1 MYKLC
6 YISKISET
14 ISDWTPETKA
24 YLETEEA
31 KRNKEIYGWAD
42 PNLTSID
49 YPNPEYKRGEE
60 EYIAFFTQD
69 DNQTGDDWDN
79 IPYECNSSEPYD
91 SGGLLKIK
99 FAYPP
104 FPSDLYEI
112 YRPEDYPFTNTPWSC
127 NDINL
132 GAIPWLFMK
141 TAKNTGTS
149 IMAGIGPEEFKE
161 KIKDLWLKVFDVLE
175 FESWK
180 TNGLWEVRGKQFFT
194 VENTKEGRIYF
205 FEQATGKPIGVGDK
219 YFISKGE
226 IIEDGLF
233 LGGSNLPVTTLYL
246 KWITKNYLEVI

>member
-6 YISKISET
+6 YISEIPET

-31 KRNKEIYGWAD
+31 KKNKEIYGWAD
-42 PNLTSID
+42 PNLTSMD
-49 YPNPEYKRGEE
+49 YPNPDYVRGEK
-60 EYIAFFTQD
+60 EYIAFFTQED
-69 DNQTGDDWDN
+69 EQTGDDWDN
-79 IPYECNSSEPYD
+79 IPYECNSGEPYD
-91 SGGLLKIK
+91 EGGLLKIA

-104 FPSDLYEI
+104 FPSKLYEI
-112 YRPEDYPFTNTPWSC
+112 YQPKDYPFTNTPWSC

-149 IMAGIGPEEFKE
+149 VMAGIGPEEFKE
-161 KIKDLWLKVFDVLE
+161 KVKDLWLKVFDVLE

-180 TNGLWEVRGKQFFT
+180 TNGLWEKDGTRFFT
-194 VENTKEGRIYF
+194 VRSIKEDKIYF
-205 FEQATGKPIGVGDK
+205 FEQSTMKPMKIFGK
-219 YFISKGE
+219 YFISLGE
-226 IIEDGLF
+226 ILVDTKY
-233 LGGSNLPVTTLYL
+233 LGESNLPVTTLYL